1 MQRHRFEGRQGRNMD
16 RRRIALIVA
25 ALAVGTVVTAAVL
38 RSAEP
43 DGQPDPTAS
52 ATPRPASPAAAAT
65 TDSGGEV
72 VDSVWWRIGWR
83 PLDDGDGVDWE
94 SLTVGRVNGDL
105 LGRIRLGASAAV
117 QPGSGS
123 PFVLGPRD
131 GLLLYSKRVGAM
143 TEMHLLDTVTE
154 ADTVLV
160 SAPLIH
166 HADLAPSTGFAYFA
180 AGPRNPGIWRIS
192 LDGTGEPELVA
203 SPPEL
208 QAAQDFILATAPID
222 AIPKQVTLQLD
233 EDEARLASFTC
244 TDVCVLRIIDLGTG
258 VELVVDDLD
267 PALGREASD
276 FIGGVV
282 VITGSAGYDAE
293 TGRPAAIPAAAQGNA
308 HPNAGWELPPGWR
321 IEEREIDPQP
331 NRVPGPTWYVLFG
344 PNGEEIPIESMGQG
358 IGQG

>member
-1 MQRHRFEGRQGRNMD
+1 MD
-16 RRRIALIVA
+16 RRRIALVVA
-25 ALAVGTVVTAAVL
+25 ALVVVTVVTAAVL
-38 RSAEP
+38 ESADP
-43 DGQPDPTAS
+43 DGQPGPTAS
-52 ATPRPASPAAAAT
+52 ATTRRVSPAAAAT
-65 TDSGGEV
+65 PDARGEV
-72 VDSVWWRIGWR
+72 DDAVWWRIGWR

-105 LGRIRLGASAAV
+105 LGRIRLGASASV
-117 QPGSGS
+117 QHGSGS
-123 PFVLGPRD
+123 PFVVGPRG

-143 TEMHLLDTVTE
+143 TELHLLDTVTE

-166 HADLAPSTGFAYFA
+166 DADLAPSTGFAYFA
-180 AGPRNPGIWRIS
+180 TGPRNPGIWRIS
-192 LDGTGEPELVA
+192 LDGPGDPELVA

-208 QAAQDFILATAPID
+208 QAARDLILATAPID

-244 TDVCVLRIIDLGTG
+244 TDVCLLRIVDLATG
-258 VELVVDDLD
+258 QELVVDDLD
-267 PALGREASD
+267 PSPGREATD
-276 FIGGVV
+276 FIAGVV
-282 VITGSAGYDAE
+282 VIAGSEGYDAE
-293 TGRPAAIPAAAQGNA
+293 TGRPAPIPAAAQGNA

-344 PNGEEIPIESMGQG
+344 PNGEETPIEAMGQG